1 MTTTEGQAGAKSA
14 GPSFT
19 ITVDGEELTV
29 TEHKLTPGTIME
41 LVGIEPAT
49 HYLVIIE
56 GRHRESLEGKNDELI
71 QIHEKLMLVS
81 VFTGETPVS

>member
-1 MTTTEGQAGAKSA
+1 MTTEADARIHGV

-19 ITVDGEELTV
+19 IIVDGEELVV
-29 TEHKLTPGTIME
+29 TDHELTPTMIME
-41 LVGIEPAT
+41 RAGIDPAT

-71 QIHEKLMLVS
+71 RIHERLTLVS

>member
-1 MTTTEGQAGAKSA
+1 MTTEAEALTKGA

-29 TEHKLTPGTIME
+29 TEHRLTPRTIME
-41 LVGIEPAT
+41 RVGIDPAK
-49 HYLVIIE
+49 HYLVVIK
-56 GRHRESLEGKNDELI
+56 GRHRESLEGKTDEPI
-71 QIHEKLMLVS
+71 QIHEKLTLVS

>member
-1 MTTTEGQAGAKSA
+1 MTTEADARIHGVE
-14 GPSFT
+14 PSFT
-19 ITVDGEELTV
+19 IIVDGEELVV
-29 TEHKLTPGTIME
+29 TDHELTPTMIME
-41 LVGIEPAT
+41 RAGIDPAT

-71 QIHEKLMLVS
+71 RIHEKLTLVS

>member
-1 MTTTEGQAGAKSA
+1 MTTEAEPRAQGAGASL
-14 GPSFT
+14 T

-29 TEHKLTPGTIME
+29 TEHRLTPRTIME
-41 LVGIEPAT
+41 RVGIDPAT

-56 GRHRESLEGKNDELI
+56 GRHRESLEGKSDQLI
-71 QIHEKLMLVS
+71 QIHEKLTLVS

>member
-1 MTTTEGQAGAKSA
+1 MITEAQPSAKGA

-29 TEHKLTPGTIME
+29 TEHRLTPRTIME
-41 LVGIEPAT
+41 RVDIDPAT

-56 GRHRESLEGKNDELI
+56 GRHRESLEGKNDQLI
-71 QIHEKLMLVS
+71 QIHEKLTLVS

>member
-1 MTTTEGQAGAKSA
+1 MTTETDTLAKGA

-29 TEHKLTPGTIME
+29 TERRLTPGTIME
-41 LVGIEPAT
+41 RVGIDPAT
-49 HYLVIIE
+49 HYLVIIR
-56 GRHRESLEGKNDELI
+56 GRQRESLEGKNDEPI
-71 QIHEKLMLVS
+71 QIHEKLTLVS

>member
-1 MTTTEGQAGAKSA
+1 MTTQAEPRTHGA

-29 TEHKLTPGTIME
+29 TEHELTPATIMAR
-41 LVGIEPAT
+41 VGIDPAT

-56 GRHRESLEGKNDELI
+56 GRHRESLEGKNDEPI
-71 QIHEKLMLVS
+71 RIHEKLTLVS